1 MHGSWMYVYASV
13 CTYMCTY
20 VCDRKGLSRRKW
32 SPATTGP
39 AGPSMANVVAIDGPA
54 GPSMAAVDGPL
65 CRKWS
70 PPKFFS
76 VHLPQAYTRNFERM
90 LVSRSICTECTLT

>member
-1 MHGSWMYVYASV
+1 M
-13 CTYMCTY
+13 
-20 VCDRKGLSRRKW
+20 DLSRRKW
-32 SPATTGP
+32 SPAATGP

-65 CRKWS
+65 CCKWS

-76 VHLPQAYTRNFERM
+76 VHLPQAYTRDFERM
-90 LVSRSICTECTLT
+90 LVSLSICIECTLT